1 MRHRSQG
8 IRLFRKRRNE
18 GFTQVGLH
26 VGVMFCL
33 QLTDE
38 VLPCDGTDGMRCDAG
53 AGFAVC
59 RSNCERQAQP
69 HLILT
74 FSSFMTTA
82 NSHLATHSIQHPN
95 PLPLHLERRPSQGP
109 AQARRRTDSRA
120 YPPSTSLLPRH
131 TKGATV
137 YRTVNSTAPL
147 TSLRLLARF
156 PPALPCLKSKQ
167 SPPP

>member
-1 MRHRSQG
+1 MG
-8 IRLFRKRRNE
+8 
-18 GFTQVGLH
+18 
-26 VGVMFCL
+26 
-33 QLTDE
+33 
-38 VLPCDGTDGMRCDAG
+38 CDAG

-137 YRTVNSTAPL
+137 YSTVNSTAPL

-156 PPALPCLKSKQ
+156 RHAMPQNEALSATMKNRAYVVRPRLTAP
-167 SPPP
+167 SPSTWSTTF